1 MAYEAGSDPVILH
14 CDLNGFFAS
23 VECLYRPELRAVPMA
38 VCGDPEARHGII
50 LAKNELAKGFG
61 VQTAET
67 IAAAKKKCPEL
78 VLVPPHHDRYV
89 QWSRIVGDVYAQ
101 YTDMVEPFGID
112 ESWLDVTGSRSL
124 FGDGET
130 IANTIRERVR
140 RETGL
145 TISVGVSFCKVFAKL
160 GSDLKKPDA
169 VTLIP
174 RSKFK
179 EIVWPLP
186 ASDLLFVG
194 RNVDETL
201 KKLHIRTIGELAAA
215 SPELMRQAFGK
226 LGDTLLVYARGEQTD
241 PVRRI
246 GETDEVKSV
255 GNGMTFA
262 RDLTGEEDLRAG
274 VLLLAESVASRLRRA
289 GAFCRTV
296 QVQIKSPALHVIS
309 RQKSTARPTA
319 TRREIAET
327 AMAILREA
335 WPMQNPVRALTV
347 TAQNLVFAGE
357 AAEQPSLFDDE
368 SSLRRRER
376 DERLEN
382 AIDAIRGRY
391 GKNALIFGASTR
403 EDIIAGHEK
412 KVRKADK
419 TDDAGGKETS
429 KNG

>member
-1 MAYEAGSDPVILH
+1 MAYEPGKDPVILH

-78 VLVPPHHDRYV
+78 VLVSPHRDRYSY
-89 QWSRIVGDVYAQ
+89 WSRVVGDIYAQ

-130 IANTIRERVR
+130 IAHTIRERVR

-174 RSKFK
+174 REKFR

-186 ASDLLFVG
+186 ASAMLFVG
-194 RNVDETL
+194 RSVDEKL
-201 KKLHIRTIGELAAA
+201 KKLRIRTIGELAAA
-215 SPELMRQAFGK
+215 PPRILQESFGK
-226 LGDTLLVYARGEQTD
+226 LGDTLGTYARGEQTD

-262 RDLTGEEDLRAG
+262 RDLQGEEDLRSG

-289 GAFCRTV
+289 GAYCRTV
-296 QVQIKSPALHVIS
+296 NVQIKSPALHVIS

-319 TRREIAET
+319 ARGEIAEA
-327 AMAILREA
+327 AMEILREV
-335 WPMQNPVRALTV
+335 WPMQNPVRALTI
-347 TAQNLVFAGE
+347 TAQNLVFSGE
-357 AAEQPSLFDDE
+357 AAEQSSLFDDAD
-368 SSLRRRER
+368 SVRRREKN
-376 DERLEN
+376 DRLES

-391 GKNALIFGASTR
+391 GRDALIYGASTR

-412 KVRKADK
+412 KSKKTADLPI
-419 TDDAGGKETS
+419 DGDREE
-429 KNG
+429 NV